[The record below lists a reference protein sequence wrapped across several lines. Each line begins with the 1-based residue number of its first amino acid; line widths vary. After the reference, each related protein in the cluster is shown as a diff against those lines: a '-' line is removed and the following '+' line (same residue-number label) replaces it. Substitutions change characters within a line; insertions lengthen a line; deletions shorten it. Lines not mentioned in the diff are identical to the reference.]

1 MTNTLSSSL
10 VQSYDRGIH
19 TFRLRSY
26 FGSFR
31 AEIDIC
37 SVADIREKTLAI
49 LQKNPDFAKLSPS
62 DKEDALEAFYGA
74 HVQSLPLYPLY
85 LGLLEDDSTEALSV
99 LKALSGQQFRQIMDL
114 DMWDHDNIVVRRATH
129 WLQRYKAISSKELM
143 KRFTSLDQ
151 EHQLC
156 LFQHLFKGYPPEQV
170 ENLPQNKQNQ
180 LLSLPG
186 AAYYYEVIHDDDK
199 VIEAAMDLM
208 TTMEEHNMELALSLL
223 AHGSWLPQL
232 ENQHLAWQF
241 SKARREE
248 LGFCSGDEIPSVFT
262 AKEYASFIKQVQDL
276 LAKQSQASSHSETH
290 PPLLSSSAAT
300 IERLGKDK
308 KVPFL
313 FSLFHHLDAH
323 NLWTPDLYNA
333 RVEDWIMCANH
344 LASSMD
350 IHPSH
355 SQDRDFLFEHIL
367 AAHSL
372 ALDLLS
378 NHDLPR
384 ASKLFHGLSSKSCLM
399 YNHHMMAEKR
409 QVVAKYLAQL
419 GVVEENF
426 VFFVSTHR
434 YGLIQKDLDTKEPFF
449 GLQFTELLK
458 GFFNR
463 FPLLL
468 DHNSQDHGRQHIY
481 HTPISSAA
489 ALKELSCQITTLLWI
504 TKLVH
509 LAGSS
514 KAPIS
519 QSASLDSL
527 WLRSLASVLIG
538 GRFLPR
544 FFDKKNLELLASTPP
559 LLKEERLKTFL
570 KQMPSVASHKDLCS
584 LLELSSHPTGGLSA
598 AVVDQRTR
606 AYVLQY
612 FDSLKDIADLPLENH
627 PLSDSPHPHH
637 LTVR

>member
-1 MTNTLSSSL
+1 MTDTLSSSL

-37 SVADIREKTLAI
+37 CVADIRKKTLAI

-62 DKEDALEAFYGA
+62 EKEDALAVFYKA
-74 HVQSLPLYPLY
+74 HIQSLPLYPLY
-85 LGLLEDDSTEALSV
+85 LGLLEDDSSEALSV
-99 LKALSGQQFRQIMDL
+99 LKALSPQQFRQVMDL
-114 DMWDHDNIVVRRATH
+114 DMWHHDQIEVRRATH
-129 WLQRYKAISSKELM
+129 WLQRYKTISSKELM

-170 ENLPQNKQNQ
+170 ENLPQSKQNQ
-180 LLSLPG
+180 LWSLPG
-186 AAYYYEVIHDDDK
+186 AAYYYEVISDDDK
-199 VIEAAMDLM
+199 IIETAVDLM
-208 TTMEEHNMELALSLL
+208 NTLEEHNMELALSLL

-232 ENQHLAWQF
+232 ENQQLAWQF

-248 LGFCSGDEIPSVFT
+248 LGFCSADEIQTVFT
-262 AKEYASFIKQVQDL
+262 AKEHASFIQQAHDL
-276 LAKQSQASSHSETH
+276 LTEDSRSSTHSKTH

-300 IERLGKDK
+300 IERLGKDRR
-308 KVPFL
+308 VPFL
-313 FSLFHHLDAH
+313 FSLLHYLDAH
-323 NLWTPDLYNA
+323 NLWSPDLYTA

-344 LASSMD
+344 LASAMD

-367 AAHSL
+367 ASHGL

-378 NHDLPR
+378 NHDVSR

-399 YNHHMMAEKR
+399 YNHHIMGKKR
-409 QVVAKYLAQL
+409 QVVAKFLAQL
-419 GVVEENF
+419 GVVENSF
-426 VFFVSTHR
+426 VFFVNTHR
-434 YGLIQKDLDTKEPFF
+434 YGLIQKDLDAKEPFF

-468 DHNSQDHGRQHIY
+468 DHNAQDHGRQHIY
-481 HTPISSAA
+481 HTPIASAA
-489 ALKELSCQITTLLWI
+489 ALKELSCQITTLLWM

-509 LAGSS
+509 LASS
-514 KAPIS
+514 SSSPIS
-519 QSASLDSL
+519 HSASLDSL

-544 FFDKKNLELLASTPP
+544 FFDKNSLDLLASTPRD
-559 LLKEERLKTFL
+559 LKEERLERFL

-584 LLELSSHPTGGLSA
+584 LMELSSHPTGGLSA
-598 AVVDQRTR
+598 AVVGGRTI
-606 AYVLQY
+606 AYVRQY
-612 FDSLKDIADLPLENH
+612 FDSLTDIAELPVENH

-637 LTVR
+637 LTAR